1 MPEPSVRLTPVTFTS
16 GDGVTAVP
24 SYLATPGGSGPH
36 PVVLILR
43 GVAGPDDGYTEIA
56 ERLAGWGYV
65 ALMHGWKVRGNDPP
79 DDLVYADM
87 RGALAFLRA
96 VPEADLTRLAVFG
109 FCRGGVHA
117 FMAARAHDEI
127 RAVVV
132 FHGFAFRS
140 PRAQRGAEPY
150 DLVESVKVPTL
161 IMHGTED
168 EQAPVDTMR
177 RMETRMRGLGKA
189 CAFTYY
195 PGARHGFAVRTHPG
209 FEAHA
214 AAQSFEEARRFLDT
228 HFAEAARA

>member
-1 MPEPSVRLTPVTFTS
+1 MSLTPVTFTS
-16 GDGVTAVP
+16 ADGTTPIP
-24 SYLATPGGSGPH
+24 SYLAVPDGAGPH
-36 PVVLILR
+36 PTVLILR

-56 ERLAGWGYV
+56 ERLAGWGYA

-87 RGALAFLRA
+87 KGAIAFLRSVKA
-96 VPEADLTRLAVFG
+96 VDLGRLAVFG

-117 FMAARAHDEI
+117 FMAAQAHAEI
-127 RAVVV
+127 RVIVV

-140 PRAQRGAEPY
+140 PRAQPGDQPY
-150 DLVESVKVPTL
+150 DLVERVKVPTL

-168 EQAPVDTMR
+168 EQAPLETMQ
-177 RMETRMRGLGKA
+177 RMEARMRELGKA

-214 AAQSFEEARRFLDT
+214 ATQSFVEARRFLDT
-228 HFAEAARA
+228 HLRETAHA

>member
-1 MPEPSVRLTPVTFTS
+1 MSELRSVSFTS
-16 GDGVTAVP
+16 ADGTTPIP
-24 SYLATPGGSGPH
+24 SYLAIPSGVGPH
-36 PVVLILR
+36 PTVLILR

-56 ERLAGWGYV
+56 ERLAGWGYA
-65 ALMHGWKVRGNDPP
+65 ALMHGWKVRGNDPSDTLVY
-79 DDLVYADM
+79 DDLK
-87 RGALAFLRA
+87 GAIAFLQS
-96 VPEADLTRLAVFG
+96 VPEVDMARLAVFG

-127 RAVVV
+127 RVIVV

-140 PRAQRGAEPY
+140 PRAQPGAQPF

-177 RMETRMRGLGKA
+177 QMESRMRSLGKA
-189 CAFTYY
+189 CTFTYY

-209 FEAHA
+209 FEANA
-214 AAQSFEEARRFLDT
+214 ARQSFEEARRFLDAHLRET
-228 HFAEAARA
+228 AHA

>member
-1 MPEPSVRLTPVTFTS
+1 MSLMPVIFTS
-16 GDGVTAVP
+16 ADGTTQVP
-24 SYLATPGGSGPH
+24 SYLAVPAGGRLH
-36 PVVLILR
+36 PAVLILR

-56 ERLAGWGYV
+56 ERLADWGYA

-79 DDLVYADM
+79 DDLVHADM
-87 RGALAFLRA
+87 AG
-96 VPEADLTRLAVFG
+96 
-109 FCRGGVHA
+109 
-117 FMAARAHDEI
+117 RAHEEVRLI
-127 RAVVV
+127 VV

-140 PRAQRGAEPY
+140 PRAQPGAQPY
-150 DLVESVKVPTL
+150 DLVETVKVPTL

-168 EQAPVDTMR
+168 EQAPLDTMQ
-177 RMETRMRGLGKA
+177 RMEARMRSLGKS

-228 HFAEAARA
+228 HLRGGGHA